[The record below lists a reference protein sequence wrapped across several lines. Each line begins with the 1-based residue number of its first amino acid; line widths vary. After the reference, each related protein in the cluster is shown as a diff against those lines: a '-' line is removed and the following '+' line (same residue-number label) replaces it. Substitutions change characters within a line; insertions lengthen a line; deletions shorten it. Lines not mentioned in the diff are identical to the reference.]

1 MEFLRQNKTTKDRIP
16 AEYEAKAQQVVQLFQ
31 YQTVY
36 DPETEMLTQLSSI
49 HDTEELNMKY
59 LGPHEAMLETLPE
72 HVRGEIYRTTGE
84 RRRSYRGQSVIDM
97 SLIRMHYARNEI
109 SDRSF

>member
-1 MEFLRQNKTTKDRIP
+1 
-16 AEYEAKAQQVVQLFQ
+16 
-31 YQTVY
+31 
-36 DPETEMLTQLSSI
+36 
-49 HDTEELNMKY
+49 MKY

-109 SDRSF
+109 SDRSFKCLDLTFFQIDSNKRHYDPHEQEEESKDAKPAAKRDETKHEA